1 MNSLYTYKLSN
12 FVAQPVVYVML
23 FGQSMN
29 PLFEGPHFKA
39 FKDTI

>member
-12 FVAQPVVYVML
+12 FVAQPVVCDA
-23 FGQSMN
+23 FWSKHE